1 MFVSNMKASQSFNK
15 GFRDQCE
22 AQKGKFREQV
32 EQLLS
37 QGKVEAFCQTLE
49 VTDNLQKH
57 LRCLLGNSEG
67 NLITR
72 FEEVK
77 GEVEQCLNKQHSEM
91 STVRS
96 MLRVFPSSLV

>member
-1 MFVSNMKASQSFNK
+1 MVKFTTDK

-91 STVRS
+91 STFF
-96 MLRVFPSSLV
+96 VFRILLL